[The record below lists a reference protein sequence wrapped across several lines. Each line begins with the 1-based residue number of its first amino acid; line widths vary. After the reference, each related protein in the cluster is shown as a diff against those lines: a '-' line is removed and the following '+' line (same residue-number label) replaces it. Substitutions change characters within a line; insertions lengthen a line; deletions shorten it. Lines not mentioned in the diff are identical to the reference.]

1 MRNMHLFSNSLSG
14 GRQSPALVFES
25 VVSMELMY
33 PLLNHFHRF
42 QRPYWMQ
49 RVSVKFHLTD
59 APSTTIGFCKIHSLY
74 GVHYYSPRCYFSDC
88 LQHQL
93 HEINKNIETSILLVY
108 NKSLDYGHDIIFSML
123 LTTESL
129 STKKA

>member
-1 MRNMHLFSNSLSG
+1 
-14 GRQSPALVFES
+14 
-25 VVSMELMY
+25 
-33 PLLNHFHRF
+33 
-42 QRPYWMQ
+42 MQ
-49 RVSVKFHLTD
+49 RVSVEFHLTD

-108 NKSLDYGHDIIFSML
+108 YKSLDYGPDIILSML
-123 LTTESL
+123 RTTESL
-129 STKKA
+129 SMKKA